1 MKRVLILTTGFGE
14 GHNAAARALAAGLND
29 LGAQAEVRDLFL
41 ESYGRTQEV
50 SQRLYIECINRA
62 AWLWLIVYRLLDWLP
77 LMRFV
82 VGPLLGKMQRLLAS
96 VLAEMQPHAV
106 VSVYPAYGYVIER
119 LYPHGGAPFAS
130 HTLVTDSIT
139 INSIWHRCT
148 SDTWLVP
155 NEDTA
160 AVMRAARVS
169 SEKIRVTG
177 FPVPLRFADERPTRL
192 APGGTEPLRILYMA
206 NQAKAD
212 APAIIRR
219 LLTLD
224 AVKLIVTVGRDA
236 ALGRQ
241 IQRIAREAGRE
252 VEIHGWTKRMPELL
266 MSSHIF
272 IGKAGGAAT
281 QESLAA
287 RTPMLITKVVP
298 GQEEGNAQL
307 VVNGGCGAV
316 CQTSSAIVAQIEDL
330 LADNCALWHQWHA
343 AITKMSRPNAA
354 RDNARFIL
362 Q

>member
-77 LMRFV
+77 LMRFIV
-82 VGPLLGKMQRLLAS
+82 APMLGKLQRRLAS
-96 VLAEMQPHAV
+96 VLAEMQPHTV
-106 VSVYPAYGYVIER
+106 VSVYPAYGYVINR
-119 LYPHGGAPFAS
+119 LYPRGGASFAS
-130 HTLVTDSIT
+130 HTLVTDSIS

-148 SDTWLVP
+148 SDSWLVP
-155 NEDTA
+155 NEETA
-160 AVMRAARVS
+160 AIMRAAHVP
-169 SEKIRVTG
+169 SEKIHVTG
-177 FPVPLRFADERPTRL
+177 FPVPLRFADERPVRL
-192 APGGTEPLRILYMA
+192 APGDAEPLRVLYMA
-206 NQAKAD
+206 NQAKDD
-212 APAIIRR
+212 APAIVRR
-219 LLTLD
+219 LLTLE
-224 AVKLIVTVGRDA
+224 AVRLIVTVGRDA

-343 AITKMSRPNAA
+343 AITKMSRPNSAC
-354 RDNARFIL
+354 DNARFIL